1 MFPEIPRHSRE
12 GGNPAGL
19 RGRRDPIT
27 HPISETIGEDV
38 KKLQQGDRL
47 PSISLKLIGG
57 DTLTLP
63 EQMPSRYLA
72 LLFYRAH
79 W

>member
-1 MFPEIPRHSRE
+1 ME
-12 GGNPAGL
+12 
-19 RGRRDPIT
+19 
-27 HPISETIGEDV
+27 
-38 KKLQQGDRL
+38 KLQQGDRL
-47 PSISLKLIGG
+47 PSTSLKLISG

-63 EQMPSRYLA
+63 DDMPSRYLA

>member
-1 MFPEIPRHSRE
+1 MSK
-12 GGNPAGL
+12 
-19 RGRRDPIT
+19 DM
-27 HPISETIGEDV
+27 S
-38 KKLQQGDRL
+38 KLQQGDRL
-47 PSISLKLIGG
+47 PSITLKLIGG

-63 EQMPSRYLA
+63 EQMSSRYLA

>member
-1 MFPEIPRHSRE
+1 MGVKR
-12 GGNPAGL
+12 
-19 RGRRDPIT
+19 IT
-27 HPISETIGEDV
+27 PSLTFGEEME
-38 KKLQQGDRL
+38 KLQQGDRL
-47 PSISLKLIGG
+47 PSITLKLIGG
-57 DTLTLP
+57 DTLALP